1 MHCVPYTHRIED
13 VKRRALYFVTVT
25 KRSEILGIIFD
36 RAQRVHFLTFRF
48 YLFIYFFFPTF
59 MKLSN
64 YLKRDTI
71 AKGCTVNIMQ
81 FLKTLLGGHN
91 PFKLNVLQ

>member
-1 MHCVPYTHRIED
+1 VFHIHIEK
-13 VKRRALYFVTVT
+13 KRLKGERCTSCRVT
-25 KRSEILGIIFD
+25 KRSETLGIIFD

-48 YLFIYFFFPTF
+48 FIFFKTF

-71 AKGCTVNIMQ
+71 AKGCTVNIVQ
-81 FLKTLLGGHN
+81 FLKTRLGGHS

>member
-36 RAQRVHFLTFRF
+36 RAQSVHFLTFRF
-48 YLFIYFFFPTF
+48 FFFFLTF

-64 YLKRDTI
+64 YLNLNKIDTI
-71 AKGCTVNIMQ
+71 AKGCMVNIVK
-81 FLKTLLGGHN
+81 FLRTRLGGHN
-91 PFKLNVLQ
+91 PFKLNVLH